1 MKILVLT
8 IRAHGE
14 EDDIYVFDNRDVNV
28 LPTIK
33 EWLEDN
39 DIKITLPDH
48 MKIEQPTENS
58 LYVTIG
64 NFTYYFDDSIDGE
77 VIVQRWHKDN
87 DPMKDEAELL
97 QTAEN
102 E

>member
-1 MKILVLT
+1 MKIQ
-8 IRAHGE
+8 
-14 EDDIYVFDNRDVNV
+14 
-28 LPTIK
+28 
-33 EWLEDN
+33 
-39 DIKITLPDH
+39 
-48 MKIEQPTENS
+48 QPTDNS

-64 NFTYYFDDSIDGE
+64 NFTYYFDDSIEGE